1 MLMKKII
8 LKQEIPYKDI
18 TSELIKM
25 ATPNDNAIPEISR
38 YLKYNLKNA
47 SFDMKDIADIERI
60 TLKQIQNKI
69 GGQFNILHR
78 VQEKGMRTPDA
89 EYYNK
94 LLHTYKRYYDIK
106 APKKSNSIKSKNCKI
121 SRAFDQAKGQTKN
134 VIISLLRD
142 ECDLTNIEAVHQIIN
157 ALKRPKYSW
166 LNSVILVGKNN
177 YIKIYKRKKR
187 DNLVVKST
195 LLPL

>member
-1 MLMKKII
+1 MKKII

-69 GGQFNILHR
+69 GGQFNLIHR
-78 VQEKGMRTPDA
+78 VQEKGVRTPYA

-94 LLHTYKRYYDIK
+94 LLHTYKRYYDVK

-121 SRAFDQAKGQTKN
+121 SRAFDQVRGQTKN

-142 ECDLTNIEAVHQIIN
+142 ECDEAVHQIIN
-157 ALKRPKYSW
+157 ALKRPKYLW